1 MTTRFSSAVLSCL
14 LTLAAC
20 GPKPVDPAPK
30 IPAANSGER
39 VKNID
44 KMPTFI
50 QPGART
56 INEAERLKTQINQQN
71 QDSQAQLQDIN
82 KD

>member
-1 MTTRFSSAVLSCL
+1 MTRSKVFALVGL

-20 GPKPVDPAPK
+20 GPKPVDPEPQTPTADK
-30 IPAANSGER
+30 DER

-44 KMPTFI
+44 KMPGFV

-56 INEAERLKTQINQQN
+56 INEAERLKAQLNQQN
-71 QDSQAQLQDIN
+71 QDMQTQLQQETQ
-82 KD
+82 